1 MFGFVLI
8 PDRKVLNRAIEM
20 NKKVESSVLLLDDAI
35 VLPHLT
41 VLQAPIQS
49 SFNYEEAL
57 DLFRDYTGFS
67 YEPKTQIS
75 ELYQQDKYIMLGVQ
89 NAKWLSDFNRLI
101 VEYTSSFIDVPE
113 IDSAKTFSN
122 EAQLNSYKATGYR
135 FNLDAYA
142 PHFTVA
148 VSDENVSLPGNTL
161 SGVNVRFH
169 SLAYAEHG
177 ENGSIKR
184 ILSSRQLPMTWN

>member
-8 PDRKVLNRAIEM
+8 PDRNVLKRTIEL
-20 NKKVESSVLLLDDAI
+20 NKQVKNSLLQLDENI

-49 SFNYEEAL
+49 SFDYETAL

-67 YEPKTQIS
+67 YEPKTQIG
-75 ELYQQDKYIMLGVQ
+75 ELYQQDNYIMLSVK
-89 NAKWLSDFNRLI
+89 NSKWLADFNRI
-101 VEYTSSFIDVPE
+101 TVEYTSPFIDVPE
-113 IDSAKTFSN
+113 IPADKVFKTN
-122 EAQLNSYKATGYR
+122 EQLESYKATGYR

-148 VSDENVSLPGNTL
+148 VSEENVELPGNVL
-161 SGVNVRFH
+161 SGANVRFH
-169 SLAYAEHG
+169 SLAFAEHG
-177 ENGSIKR
+177 ENGSIKKV
-184 ILSSRQLPMTWN
+184 LSSRQLPMTWN

>member
-8 PDRKVLNRAIEM
+8 PDRKVLNKTIEM
-20 NKKVESSVLLLDDAI
+20 NKQVENSVLALDDAI
-35 VLPHLT
+35 TLPHLT
-41 VLQAPIQS
+41 VLQAPIRS

-57 DLFRDYTGFS
+57 DLFRDYAGFS
-67 YEPKTQIS
+67 YEPKTQIG
-75 ELYQQDKYIMLGVQ
+75 ELYQQDKYIMLGVK
-89 NAKWLSDFNRLI
+89 NAKWLADFNRLI

-113 IDSAKTFSN
+113 IDSSKTFNN
-122 EAQLNSYKATGYR
+122 EAQRNSYKATGYR

-148 VSDENVSLPGNTL
+148 VSDENLTLPENIL
-161 SGVNVRFH
+161 SGVSVRFH

-177 ENGSIKR
+177 DNGSIRR
-184 ILSSRQLPMTWN
+184 ILSARQLPMTWN